1 MHMIKVNSVFMK
13 MGAFI
18 VSFFLVPFASF
29 AADKVVGK
37 PVIACIGDSITFGV
51 GAGDRVRLSYPSQLR
66 EMLGD
71 RFAVKNYGANGTTY
85 AYWAQLPEER
95 LKAIADANPVSV
107 VILLGTNDSK
117 TGAAKALP
125 RLEEFMEKVITRLSA
140 LPGNPKIYIALPPPA
155 FGNTFSI
162 QGKVITEELIP
173 RIKAEAAKFNLPV
186 IDTHTPFA
194 GEPTHFPDG
203 VHPDAEGAKLIAK
216 AVAKAMPEESR

>member
-1 MHMIKVNSVFMK
+1 MVKVNSIFIK
-13 MGAFI
+13 MGAFL
-18 VSFFLVPFASF
+18 VGLLLVPMSSY
-29 AADKVVGK
+29 AAEAEAGK

-71 RFAVKNYGANGTTY
+71 RFAVKNFGANGTTY
-85 AYWAQLPEER
+85 VYWAQLPEER
-95 LKAIADANPVSV
+95 LKVIADANPVRV

-125 RLEEFMEKVITRLSA
+125 RLEEFMGKVVTRLSA

-155 FGNTFSI
+155 FDNTFSI

-173 RIKAEAAKFNLPV
+173 RIKAEAAKLNLSV
-186 IDTHTPFA
+186 IDTYTPFA

-203 VHPDAEGAKLIAK
+203 VHPDAEGAKLIAT
-216 AVAKAMPEESR
+216 AVAKAMAEEPK